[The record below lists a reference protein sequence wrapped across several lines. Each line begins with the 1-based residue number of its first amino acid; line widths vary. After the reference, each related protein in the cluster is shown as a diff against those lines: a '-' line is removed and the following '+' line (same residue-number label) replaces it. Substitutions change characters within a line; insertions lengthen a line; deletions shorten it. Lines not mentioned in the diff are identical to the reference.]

1 MISKIFSLS
10 VILARPAFFL
20 ALITVTFLS
29 LWPGSASPPTLLWSD
44 KFNHAMA
51 YFFLTIGL
59 IVGWKFTLKN
69 RLIAIVSLFA
79 WGVVLEIIQGLPL
92 VSRTA
97 SGMDLVANASGIL
110 LAMLVGWLFSFWHQ
124 RKFEP

>member
-1 MISKIFSLS
+1 
-10 VILARPAFFL
+10 
-20 ALITVTFLS
+20 
-29 LWPGSASPPTLLWSD
+29 
-44 KFNHAMA
+44 MA